1 MNVIIDEIV
10 SNVRVIDRES
20 VLAPTVLAQIVAACV
35 RAVEDKL
42 AHAERSRDEKSVDAP
57 YGLRGGR

>member
-1 MNVIIDEIV
+1 VIIDEIV

-20 VLAPTVLAQIVAACV
+20 VLDPKVLGQIVAACV

-42 AHAERSRDEKSVDAP
+42 AHEGRSKDEKSVDAP
-57 YGLRGGR
+57 YGLRGDR